1 MRATSQVAPSAVGE
15 GTLADGVRSSHS
27 RPRTPAGPSEVTIAR
42 RPMAGSSC
50 SAQKS
55 APVSRRTFCSRR
67 SVGEEFLHDAS
78 V

>member
-42 RPMAGSSC
+42 RPIGRLVVQRPEVGAGEQ
-50 SAQKS
+50 ADLLLQTQ
-55 APVSRRTFCSRR
+55 R
-67 SVGEEFLHDAS
+67 GEEFLHDAS